1 MFLINKKEA
10 EMIRDRLPNA
20 YITRT
25 SKWKSGKHHYFCEE
39 SLAVTRLL
47 SEIRTN
53 AQKDAQCNE

>member
-10 EMIRDRLPNA
+10 EIIRDRLPNA

-39 SLAVTRLL
+39 SLAVTGLL
-47 SEIRTN
+47 SEIRSN
-53 AQKDAQCNE
+53 VLKEAQSNE